1 MQGNNNNM
9 WLPLIASVGV
19 GAATYY
25 TMTRNNSNIGQT
37 ISKMAP
43 LVSQISGGNTGNS
56 GQNGMS

>member
-1 MQGNNNNM
+1 MQRNTM

-25 TMTRNNSNIGQT
+25 TMTRNNQNIGQT

-43 LVSQISGGNTGNS
+43 LVSQISGGGNNS
-56 GQNGMS
+56 GQGGMS